1 MCSTSILISFSQ
13 LSAGFPNV
21 LNYSGSPD
29 KIFIPFSLVP
39 RTLGCSK
46 LNDLISSPSYQL
58 LNITNFEHLQH
69 AVCYRARVRTYRTH
83 DVEYNGAPRIQTLVI
98 RIGLVLRVNLSRI
111 LQNELVWNYRFSDQ
125 VRYSVMAYRTSNQAW
140 SKGLNAG
147 TYSRT
152 SKCQCSLF
160 PKKTAIIQIF
170 CISGWLAVPI
180 NPDKWSSTVLEIN
193 VSTLSNIEEQI
204 PTRCHLL
211 FYCTSYKLNMF
222 RALLC
227 PSPEAR
233 DYNVDYHTGRFVLD
247 LL

>member
-1 MCSTSILISFSQ
+1 MTWFHHPHINCWTSQILNIFNTLCATARAYARTEHTMSNTMELRVFKRW
-13 LSAGFPNV
+13 L
-21 LNYSGSPD
+21 SGSP
-29 KIFIPFSLVP
+29 I
-39 RTLGCSK
+39 
-46 LNDLISSPSYQL
+46 
-58 LNITNFEHLQH
+58 
-69 AVCYRARVRTYRTH
+69 
-83 DVEYNGAPRIQTLVI
+83 I